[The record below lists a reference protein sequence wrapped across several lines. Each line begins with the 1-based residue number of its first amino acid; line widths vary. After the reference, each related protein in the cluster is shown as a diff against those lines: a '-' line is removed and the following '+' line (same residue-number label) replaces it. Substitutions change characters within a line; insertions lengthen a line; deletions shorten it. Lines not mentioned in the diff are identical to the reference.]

1 MGKIKDG
8 FTKAG
13 LCAVAVATI
22 ASAGATVKYLSESI
36 EINSKLDKIKEQK
49 ADIVNSISSTEEY
62 ERFIRNSISNVKN
75 SHSVQEISDKQYEE
89 QLKALESDDPQMIE
103 KNVEMYLY
111 NQQGYGNEINK
122 LNEKEHKVSK
132 EDDLN
137 KTVMACFGAGVVAGA
152 YFERKLFANLTEKEN
167 NDEDLVE

>member
-22 ASAGATVKYLSESI
+22 ASAGATVKYIAENI
-36 EINSKLDKIKEQK
+36 EIKSRLDKIKEQK
-49 ADIVNSISSTEEY
+49 TEIVDSVVQTENY
-62 ERFIRNSISNVKN
+62 KGFIRKSITETNI
-75 SHSVQEISDKQYEE
+75 SHATNEISDKQYKEKIE
-89 QLKALESDDPQMIE
+89 TFQSDDPQIIE

-122 LNEKEHKVSK
+122 LNEKEHEVSK

-137 KTVMACFGAGVVAGA
+137 KTFMACFGAGVVAGV